1 MQRGAVCFLFRRCTR
16 RQKIPTQTTRHT
28 AAETTKQHKSA
39 ERRRRMRPECFN
51 VAVQLIQ
58 TRQPDTQPADE
69 VTNGRPLCTPLG
81 GAMEFSFSTAPQGG
95 RILLLCPPSPRWEVS
110 SGSNRPSMS
119 ATGTRQFVRLAEDS
133 SSAGAESTETI
144 FFSIFFLNLDFNGRF
159 GQQKS
164 INVTTKILEIC
175 KSTGRCCC

>member
-1 MQRGAVCFLFRRCTR
+1 
-16 RQKIPTQTTRHT
+16 
-28 AAETTKQHKSA
+28 
-39 ERRRRMRPECFN
+39 MRPECFN

-81 GAMEFSFSTAPQGG
+81 GAMEFSFSTAPPGG
-95 RILLLCPPSPRWEVS
+95 RILLLCPPFPRWEVS

-144 FFSIFFLNLDFNGRF
+144 FFFNFLFKNLYFNGRF